1 MRINSGR
8 RRRCVA
14 IHGVVAC
21 RYSTASMDRRID
33 MRLGHGIIAHR
44 IQAETAR
51 GPSFIAIE
59 RHRFMRINA
68 SRLNSPSH
76 RCRRAQTTR
85 TIKATCLVRVRRPRP
100 SLVNDSPFGLD
111 VDPLDPR
118 RVYAHKLPD
127 SLASVPPSIERAVLR
142 DIVERAHSS
151 RRHRSPRHIHRVAH
165 RHRQASATRS
175 DRAIDLLR
183 PVYAHKPIA
192 RMANA

>member
-21 RYSTASMDRRID
+21 RYSTASRGRCID

-51 GPSFIAIE
+51 GPSLIAIE
-59 RHRFMRINA
+59 RHRFMRINT
-68 SRLNSPSH
+68 SRPNRPSH

-85 TIKATCLVRVRRPRP
+85 TIKATCLVRVRRSRP
-100 SLVNDSPFGLD
+100 SLANDSPFGLD
-111 VDPLDPR
+111 VDPLDRR

-127 SLASVPPSIERAVLR
+127 SLASAPPIHRKGSASGHRSAHPLISPTSIAATHPSSSPSTSPRLR
-142 DIVERAHSS
+142 HTIRSS
-151 RRHRSPRHIHRVAH
+151 HRSPPSRLCA
-165 RHRQASATRS
+165 
-175 DRAIDLLR
+175 
-183 PVYAHKPIA
+183 
-192 RMANA
+192 